1 MFAEAILGGLT
12 GEVPTSLEIGGWI
25 GCLFFLAA
33 GVNQVLKV
41 IDRTKE
47 QPPPRDTYQV
57 KGDYVTRRE
66 LDAIEKDL
74 AGLRTEFR
82 EEVGKLREEMKH
94 DAEVAAASATARAEK
109 VHSRI
114 DEVLSAMSELR
125 ERVGRAMRG
134 KG

>member
-1 MFAEAILGGLT
+1 MFA
-12 GEVPTSLEIGGWI
+12 EVPTSVEIGGWI
-25 GCLFFLAA
+25 GCAFFLAA
-33 GVNQVLKV
+33 GINQVLKV
-41 IDRTKE
+41 VDRTKE
-47 QPPPRDTYQV
+47 HPPARDTYQV

-74 AGLRTEFR
+74 AGLAAEFR

-134 KG
+134 KC